1 MRLVLWLSPF
11 FRQETELSTPAS
23 GHSASKEHS
32 PHLTLLVRW
41 SGLVPESVFRTT
53 VSADAS
59 LGVPA
64 SQRTYL
70 EQKPRDRF

>member
-23 GHSASKEHS
+23 ANKEQS

-41 SGLVPESVFRTT
+41 SGLVPESMFRTT
-53 VSADAS
+53 VSAAAN

-70 EQKPRDRF
+70 E